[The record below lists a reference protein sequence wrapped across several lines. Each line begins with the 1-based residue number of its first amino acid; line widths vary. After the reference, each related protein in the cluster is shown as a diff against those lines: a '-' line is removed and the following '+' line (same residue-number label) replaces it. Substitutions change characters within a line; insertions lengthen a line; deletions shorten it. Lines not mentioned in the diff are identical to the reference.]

1 MYVALEPLALALD
14 GMIQHTHTHTTQA
27 ASRKNR
33 MGEGED
39 AAAATTALRAPV
51 SQESTLAQ
59 QLCRRVLNTVHSI
72 DARASIASVSRW
84 EHDNSTLVRIRTVHD
99 GSMDGLVST
108 LRRAWPLARVSLVEN
123 MVEGYTQAQIL
134 VPSADEQ
141 RSLARAQA
149 FENNGAR
156 QTRLMAKAVAF
167 AALLS
172 FVALLCTPLAARSTD
187 PADNILHETR
197 Q

>member
-1 MYVALEPLALALD
+1 MYVASEPLALALD
-14 GMIQHTHTHTTQA
+14 GMIQHTHTHNT
-27 ASRKNR
+27 SRKNR

-39 AAAATTALRAPV
+39 AAATTALRAPV

-84 EHDNSTLVRIRTVHD
+84 EHDNSTLVRIRTKDLHD

>member
-1 MYVALEPLALALD
+1 
-14 GMIQHTHTHTTQA
+14 
-27 ASRKNR
+27 

-39 AAAATTALRAPV
+39 AAATTALRAPV

-84 EHDNSTLVRIRTVHD
+84 EHDNSTLVRIRTKDLHD